1 MAPPPSRPGASPP
14 VAGAHQEERKT
25 EEGGGKTLSAFTT
38 SRLSSAELYS
48 FHHFFPGHIVYS
60 QVKAKYFTFHL
71 LLTIVIIFVLV

>member
-38 SRLSSAELYS
+38 SRLSSAEL
-48 FHHFFPGHIVYS
+48 HHFFSGHIVYS

-71 LLTIVIIFVLV
+71 LLTILIIFVLV